1 MLFFSQNWF
10 TTFSLTLKQN
20 GLAEK
25 SFTLEYIIEVTFSWA
40 EIQAITIIISAA
52 VCLDFS
58 TFVLGGSERGFSM
71 NHECLFLIAVDCKQ
85 SNIFPVICKRK

>member
-1 MLFFSQNWF
+1 M
-10 TTFSLTLKQN
+10 LKQN

-25 SFTLEYIIEVTFSWA
+25 SFTFKYIIEVSYRYSWA

-58 TFVLGGSERGFSM
+58 T
-71 NHECLFLIAVDCKQ
+71 LILC
-85 SNIFPVICKRK
+85 

>member
-1 MLFFSQNWF
+1 M
-10 TTFSLTLKQN
+10 LKQN

-25 SFTLEYIIEVTFSWA
+25 SFTFKYIIEVSYRYSWA

-85 SNIFPVICKRK
+85 SNVFPVICKRK

>member
-25 SFTLEYIIEVTFSWA
+25 SFTLEYIIEVTFSWT

-58 TFVLGGSERGFSM
+58 TFVLGGSERG
-71 NHECLFLIAVDCKQ
+71 NHECRFLIAVDCKQ
-85 SNIFPVICKRK
+85 NNVSPVICKRK

>member
-1 MLFFSQNWF
+1 M
-10 TTFSLTLKQN
+10 LKQN

-25 SFTLEYIIEVTFSWA
+25 SFTFKYIIEVSYRYSWA

-52 VCLDFS
+52 VCLDLS

-71 NHECLFLIAVDCKQ
+71 NHECLFLITVDCKQ
-85 SNIFPVICKRK
+85 SNVFPVICKRK

>member
-1 MLFFSQNWF
+1 MLLS
-10 TTFSLTLKQN
+10 LKQN

-25 SFTLEYIIEVTFSWA
+25 SFTFEYIIEVTYSWA
-40 EIQAITIIISAA
+40 EIQAITVIISAA

-71 NHECLFLIAVDCKQ
+71 NHECLVLIAVDCKRNNVY
-85 SNIFPVICKRK
+85 NIARVLALYKSY

>member
-1 MLFFSQNWF
+1 M
-10 TTFSLTLKQN
+10 LKQN

-25 SFTLEYIIEVTFSWA
+25 SFTFKYIIEVSYRYSWA
-40 EIQAITIIISAA
+40 EIQAITTIISAA

-85 SNIFPVICKRK
+85 SNVFPVICKRK

>member
-1 MLFFSQNWF
+1 M
-10 TTFSLTLKQN
+10 LKQN

-25 SFTLEYIIEVTFSWA
+25 SFTFKYIIEVSYRYSCA

-85 SNIFPVICKRK
+85 SNVFPVICKRK